1 VAKELFE
8 NMDYAT
14 YRRYYQ
20 MHIVVDTP
28 PPAPCWP
35 DDLVLK
41 PFDPECDLEAVY
53 LADID
58 CSKDHHGY
66 IEESFEIDFPRFH
79 HYFINTENYDPTLWF
94 IVWDRDEIAGISICR
109 PYSRV
114 DKNMGWVSSF
124 GVRRPW
130 RKKGL
135 GLALLQHSF
144 GEFFKR
150 GKKKVGLTVDAG
162 SLTGALDLYKKAGMS
177 VFSQFD
183 KNEKELRAGEEISLQ
198 KLEKGKQHD

>member
-66 IEESFEIDFPRFH
+66 IEESW
-79 HYFINTENYDPTLWF
+79 L
-94 IVWDRDEIAGISICR
+94 
-109 PYSRV
+109 
-114 DKNMGWVSSF
+114 
-124 GVRRPW
+124 
-130 RKKGL
+130 
-135 GLALLQHSF
+135 
-144 GEFFKR
+144 
-150 GKKKVGLTVDAG
+150 
-162 SLTGALDLYKKAGMS
+162 
-177 VFSQFD
+177 FS
-183 KNEKELRAGEEISLQ
+183 SLQ
-198 KLEKGKQHD
+198 GLPHIWGFGTISKKQELGAEKWISDHETQYHFHWTFLK

>member
-1 VAKELFE
+1 
-8 NMDYAT
+8 
-14 YRRYYQ
+14 
-20 MHIVVDTP
+20 
-28 PPAPCWP
+28 
-35 DDLVLK
+35 
-41 PFDPECDLEAVY
+41 
-53 LADID
+53 
-58 CSKDHHGY
+58 
-66 IEESFEIDFPRFH
+66 
-79 HYFINTENYDPTLWF
+79 
-94 IVWDRDEIAGISICR
+94 
-109 PYSRV
+109 
-114 DKNMGWVSSF
+114 MGWVSSF